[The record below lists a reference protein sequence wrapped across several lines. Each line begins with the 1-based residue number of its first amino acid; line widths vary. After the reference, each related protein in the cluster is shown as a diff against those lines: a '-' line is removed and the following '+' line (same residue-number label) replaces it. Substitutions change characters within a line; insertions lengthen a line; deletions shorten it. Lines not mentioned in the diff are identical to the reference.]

1 MGFLQHLN
9 WIDLLVAAFVARA
22 IYIGIKRGFVV
33 ELFKL
38 VGTIAALYI
47 TLHFC
52 TVFSKILHEKLHLQ
66 VALSDI
72 LSFGFL
78 WGTITLTAK
87 LVRDTLLML
96 VHIEP
101 QGILNKWGGLVLS
114 IFRGILLASLTLVYL
129 EVTNVESFQ
138 KYIRDSVTGKRLVRI
153 APDMYEGCN
162 DGFIVKY
169 FPKEELNKSILKGK
183 NPQPV
188 NE

>member
-1 MGFLQHLN
+1 LQHLN
-9 WIDLLVAAFVARA
+9 WIDLLAGSLFARVV
-22 IYIGIKRGFVV
+22 YIGIKRGFVV

-38 VGTIAALYI
+38 AGTIVALYI
-47 TLHFC
+47 TLHYC
-52 TVFSKILHEKLHLQ
+52 TVFSKLLHEKLHLQ
-66 VALSDI
+66 VVLSDI

-78 WGTITLTAK
+78 WGAITLTAK

-101 QGILNKWGGLVLS
+101 QGILNKWGGLILS
-114 IFRGILLASLTLVYL
+114 IFRGLLLASLTLVYF

-138 KYIRDSVTGKRLVRI
+138 KYIRDSITGKRLVRM
-153 APDMYEGCN
+153 APDMYEGCY
-162 DGFIVKY
+162 DGFIVKF

-183 NPQPV
+183 NPHPV